1 MADGFQAFV
10 GKLPGVAG
18 RLAVIL
24 HMAAEP
30 EIGGGRTIEQKT
42 IEHVRDVVVD
52 FILPHAFEFYRTAE
66 GLTNGERLRK
76 LASWILT
83 SNKPQ
88 VTARDFTRNV
98 HSLRGL
104 STFDLHNCVS
114 PLVAAG
120 WLEPRDRGPINRSWI
135 INPAVA
141 SQFARQREVE
151 DKRKALVAKL
161 MGSPRKPTTG

>member
-1 MADGFQAFV
+1 
-10 GKLPGVAG
+10 
-18 RLAVIL
+18 
-24 HMAAEP
+24 MAADP
-30 EIGGGRTIEQKT
+30 ETGGGRPIEQKT
-42 IEHVRDVVVD
+42 IGHVRDVVVD

-83 SNKPQ
+83 SKKTE

-104 STFDLHNCVS
+104 STFDLNNCVS

-120 WLEPRDRGPINRSWI
+120 WLEPADRHPINRTWTV
-135 INPAVA
+135 NPIVM
-141 SQFARQREVE
+141 SQFVRQRQIE
-151 DKRKALVAKL
+151 DERKAHVARL
-161 MGSPRKPTTG
+161 MGSPRKNSAG